1 MVCRMQK
8 RRNARINAIQM
19 MYQIDIKN
27 ENPDNI
33 ILTHWQAVEKQIDK
47 KCKQFAEELFIKTFG
62 NREKID
68 CYIKKYL
75 KETWQIDRLGLI
87 DVNILRVAI
96 SEFLYFDTP
105 IYAILDEYVTIASM
119 YSDEKNTS
127 FINALLDKFSGE
139 YNIDDDRKN

>member
-1 MVCRMQK
+1 MAYRMQK

-27 ENPDNI
+27 ESTNNI
-33 ILTHWQAVEKQIDK
+33 ILTHWQAEEKQIDK
-47 KCKQFAEELFIKTFG
+47 KSKIFAEDLFVKTFE
-62 NREKID
+62 NRDKID
-68 CYIKKYL
+68 CIIKKYL
-75 KETWQIDRLGLI
+75 KETWQIDRLGFI

-105 IYAILDEYVTIASM
+105 IYAILDEYVTIASI

-139 YNIDDDRKN
+139 YNTEDDRKN

>member
-1 MVCRMQK
+1 MQR

-19 MYQIDIKN
+19 MYQMDIKKD
-27 ENPDNI
+27 NPDNI
-33 ILTHWQAVEKQIDK
+33 IFMHWQAFEKQIDSK
-47 KCKQFAEELFIKTFG
+47 SKTFAEELFLKTFK

-68 CYIKKYL
+68 RYIKKYL
-75 KETWQIDRLGLI
+75 KETWEIDRLGLI

-96 SEFLYFDTP
+96 SEFIFFDTP
-105 IYAILDEYVTIASM
+105 IYAILDEYVTIASI

-139 YNIDDDRKN
+139 YKIIDDRKD

>member
-1 MVCRMQK
+1 MAYRMQK

-27 ENPDNI
+27 ESPNNI
-33 ILTHWQAVEKQIDK
+33 IVKHWPAEEKEIDK
-47 KCKQFAEELFIKTFG
+47 KSKIFAEDLFVKTFE
-62 NREKID
+62 NRDKID
-68 CYIKKYL
+68 CIIKKYL
-75 KETWQIDRLGLI
+75 KETWQIDRLGFI

-105 IYAILDEYVTIASM
+105 IYAILDEYVTIASI

-139 YNIDDDRKN
+139 YNTENDRKN

>member
-1 MVCRMQK
+1 MQR

-19 MYQIDIKN
+19 MYQMDIKKD
-27 ENPDNI
+27 NPDNI
-33 ILTHWQAVEKQIDK
+33 IFMHWQAFEKQIDNK
-47 KCKQFAEELFIKTFG
+47 SKTFAEELFLKTFK

-68 CYIKKYL
+68 RYIKKYL
-75 KETWQIDRLGLI
+75 KETWEIDRLGLI

-96 SEFLYFDTP
+96 SEFIFFDTP
-105 IYAILDEYVTIASM
+105 IYAILDEYVTIASI

-139 YNIDDDRKN
+139 YKIIDDRKD